1 MSIWLGF
8 AVHTDKVEA
17 NPISPL
23 KYSESEK
30 LKDLKI
36 EIPAKKHLGVINHYT
51 FTIAIKLLNQKY
63 VQFL

>member
-36 EIPAKKHLGVINHYT
+36 EIPAKKH
-51 FTIAIKLLNQKY
+51 
-63 VQFL
+63 